1 MKFEKIETCKN
12 QKTFLLLNFYIIKY
26 LLKSILDRCR
36 DRKIHSRN
44 IEISTYHYDE
54 KHIVVEG
61 VLKDGIL
68 IPIYVSGTKQQ
79 PHSPHH
85 MIVQML
91 IESSSLVI
99 QEINIKMPGIPYE
112 WCKET
117 SESLDPIKGL
127 KIEPGFTSKVKQILR
142 KNKKC
147 LHLTTL
153 LLSMVPTVM
162 QGYWTF
168 NARKTSGGKV
178 SSGMIENYLV
188 DTCWVWRKDG
198 PRVKMLR

>member
-1 MKFEKIETCKN
+1 MIPGFKPAKIMVATSDDYGGGMM
-12 QKTFLLLNFYIIKY
+12 NFVEQ
-26 LLKSILDRCR
+26 CR
-36 DRKIHSRN
+36 ERKIHKRN
-44 IEISTYHYDE
+44 IDISTYHYDE

-61 VLKDGIL
+61 ILKDDIL
-68 IPIYVSGTKQQ
+68 IPIYTSGEKHP

-85 MIVQML
+85 MMIQML
-91 IESSSLVI
+91 IESSSLII
-99 QEINIKMPGIPYE
+99 QKINVEMPGIPYE

-117 SESLDPIKGL
+117 SDSLDSIKGL

-142 KNKKC
+142 ENRKC

-168 NARKTSGGKV
+168 NARKTCGGKV
-178 SSGMIENYLV
+178 SSGMIEDYLV

-198 PRVKMLR
+198 PRLNMLNRTKT